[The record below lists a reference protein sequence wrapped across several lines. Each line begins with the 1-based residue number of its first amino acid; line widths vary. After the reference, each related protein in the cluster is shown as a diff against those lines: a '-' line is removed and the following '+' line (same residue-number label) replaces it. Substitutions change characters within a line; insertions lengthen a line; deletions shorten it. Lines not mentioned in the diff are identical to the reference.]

1 MLIQEMIKKTK
12 FYQGSDEAILTDVS
26 DGLCSDEDEEPFVK
40 PDLPGV
46 EEKPAKSEDRVMS
59 YIRNLRGKCLL

>member
-26 DGLCSDEDEEPFVK
+26 EGHCSDEDEEPFVK